1 MEFRKYQHIERY
13 GTAEVQGIENG
24 TCYVFPKIDGTNAS
38 VWINDEG
45 EICAGSRNRQL
56 SIDKDNAGFLN
67 SIIEDNNIKRYLM
80 THPTHRLYWE
90 WLVPHSLKTYRDDAW
105 RKFYIFDVVVDDST
119 NTNGVSYINYDKYVP
134 LLEEYGL
141 NYIPLLKKIVNGT
154 YKLFSDL
161 LKENKYLI
169 ETGKGIGE
177 GVVIKNYN
185 FINKYGRQTW
195 AKLVS
200 KSFQYGKKEIVN
212 NHNVVLES
220 DLIEEKIVE
229 EFITPSFVKKRIFQT
244 CYIGKWMEFKYDSK
258 VIANYLV

>member
-1 MEFRKYQHIERY
+1 M
-13 GTAEVQGIENG
+13 GG
-24 TCYVFPKIDGTNAS
+24 
-38 VWINDEG
+38 
-45 EICAGSRNRQL
+45 
-56 SIDKDNAGFLN
+56 
-67 SIIEDNNIKRYLM
+67 
-80 THPTHRLYWE
+80 
-90 WLVPHSLKTYRDDAW
+90 
-105 RKFYIFDVVVDDST
+105 KFYIFDVVVDDST
-119 NTNGVSYINYDKYVP
+119 DTNGVSYINYDEYVP

-141 NYIPLLKKIVNGT
+141 NYIPLLKKIMNGT
-154 YKLFSDL
+154 YKVFSDL

-212 NHNVVLES
+212 NHKVVLES

-229 EFITPSFVKKRIFQT
+229 EFITPSFVKKNIPNLRHWKMDGVQR
-244 CYIGKWMEFKYDSK
+244 
-258 VIANYLV
+258 